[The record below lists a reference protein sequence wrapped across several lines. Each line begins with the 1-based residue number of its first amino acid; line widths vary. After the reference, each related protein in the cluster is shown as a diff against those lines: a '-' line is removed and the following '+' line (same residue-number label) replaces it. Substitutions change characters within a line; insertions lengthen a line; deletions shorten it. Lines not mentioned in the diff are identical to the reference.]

1 MDYAEHTNFYFKLCI
16 QCNSCLNIYSIDL
29 PSSSLIFF
37 KFRPDISKQYI
48 TFATNIK
55 SEL

>member
-1 MDYAEHTNFYFKLCI
+1 MGYAEHTN
-16 QCNSCLNIYSIDL
+16 SCLNISPL
-29 PSSSLIFF
+29 FFF
-37 KFRPDISKQYI
+37 KFRLDISKQYI